1 MYLAVILMFMVAGML
16 VGGAWSAY
24 KQGSK
29 FWTVMAAVLAL
40 AAAGAAIAWMI
51 GEMQ

>member
-1 MYLAVILMFMVAGML
+1 MFLVAGML
-16 VGGAWSAY
+16 VGGAWTAY

-40 AAAGAAIAWMI
+40 AATAAAIAWMM
-51 GEMQ
+51 GEM